1 MVYLQSK
8 YYRNTKEFFVEAS
21 LKKVT
26 RALLSVSDK
35 TGIVEFARKLA
46 DHGIDLISTG
56 GTATLLRQNG
66 LPVRDVSDLT
76 GFPEMLD
83 GRVKTLHPK
92 VHGGILGIRENAG
105 HRAKMEE
112 HGIVPIDMVIVNLY
126 PFRQTIQKPG
136 VELEEAIENIDIGG
150 PAMIR
155 SASKNHHDVAVVVD
169 PADYQRVGE
178 ALDAN
183 GGALS
188 LSLRFQLAQQA
199 FQHTAAYDAEIARFL
214 AGRLETTATTGLPP
228 RLDLALEKAAD
239 LRYGE
244 NPHQKAALYRLA
256 ASGESGIATAEQLQG
271 KELSYNN
278 LLDSDAAWELVLEI
292 HRMHLAESRAAGAI
306 TPHDLPV
313 TCAIIKHTNPCG
325 VGIAATAAEAFLNGK
340 ATDPVSAFG
349 GIIAFSGTVDGT
361 AAREI
366 AEMFAEVIIA
376 PEFSAEAREVLGAK
390 KNLRVLLM
398 PIEPK
403 AGEVLE
409 LRRISG
415 GVLVQE
421 KDRELLDEEKFEI
434 VSERK
439 PTQAEMRGLRL
450 GWAICKHVK
459 SNAIVYAA
467 EHQLVGVGAGQMSRV
482 DSVRI
487 GAMKAQL
494 PLSGSVLA
502 SDAFFPFRDGLD
514 EAATHGIT
522 AVIQPGGSVRDKE
535 VIQAANEH
543 GIAMVFTGMRH
554 FKH

>member
-1 MVYLQSK
+1 MAP
-8 YYRNTKEFFVEAS
+8 T
-21 LKKVT
+21 
-26 RALLSVSDK
+26 ALLSVSDK
-35 TGIVEFARKLA
+35 RGLVPLA
-46 DHGIDLISTG
+46 EALHRLHGFRLLSSG
-56 GTATLLRQNG
+56 GTASALEAAG
-66 LPVRDVSDLT
+66 LPVTRVAEHT
-76 GFPEMLD
+76 GAPEILG
-83 GRVKTLHPK
+83 GRVKTLHPR
-92 VHGGILGIRENAG
+92 VHGGIL
-105 HRAKMEE
+105 AKRDDPS
-112 HGIVPIDMVIVNLY
+112 HQADLAAQAIDPIDVVVVNLY
-126 PFRQTIQKPG
+126 PFRETVADPA
-136 VELEEAIENIDIGG
+136 VSWATAIENIDIGG
-150 PAMIR
+150 PAMVR
-155 SASKNHHDVAVVVD
+155 AAAKNHADVAVLTS
-169 PADYQRVGE
+169 PSQ
-178 ALDAN
+178 
-183 GGALS
+183 
-188 LSLRFQLAQQA
+188 
-199 FQHTAAYDAEIARFL
+199 YDAFL
-214 AGRLETTATTGLPP
+214 AALASGRVDADL
-228 RLDLALEKAAD
+228 RRQLALEAFRHTASYDSAISTWMAARPELANPEGSPIEEPALGAGEPLRLELPLQQS

-244 NPHQKAALYRLA
+244 NPHQPARWYSQGGAGWGGA
-256 ASGESGIATAEQLQG
+256 IQLQG

-278 LLDSDAAWELVLEI
+278 LIDLEAA
-292 HRMHLAESRAAGAI
+292 LATVREFGYGPAGSAREPNPGLPAA
-306 TPHDLPV
+306 V
-313 TCAIIKHTNPCG
+313 VVKHTNPCG

-403 AGEVLE
+403 AGEVFE

-514 EAATHGIT
+514 EAASHGIT